1 MPAPP
6 SRAVKLC
13 GTTAID
19 SPSRQLGSG
28 RLAVEL
34 ENGQL
39 CYVRYGGVE
48 VLRSIAFLVRDE
60 DWGTYSPQIEN
71 LDIQER
77 AEGFAVSYRAVC
89 SDAAKGEAVHAWHKS
104 LLHSVVPALIR
115 EWEAKLGVKVNG
127 YFLQRMKTKSG
138 SCNHRGGNIR
148 LNTELVKKPKDLL
161 EYVIVHEMA
170 HLLEFDP
177 QRSLRLDLG

>member
-1 MPAPP
+1 MTSDKMPAPP

-19 SPSRQLGSG
+19 PPSRRLGSG

-34 ENGQL
+34 ENAQL
-39 CYVRYGGVE
+39 RYVRYGGVE

-89 SDAAKGEAVHAWHKS
+89 SAPD
-104 LLHSVVPALIR
+104 R
-115 EWEAKLGVKVNG
+115 
-127 YFLQRMKTKSG
+127 G
-138 SCNHRGGNIR
+138 SPSRR
-148 LNTELVKKPKDLL
+148 ASQARA
-161 EYVIVHEMA
+161 MA
-170 HLLEFDP
+170 P
-177 QRSLRLDLG
+177 SSSPRSPCPRPTS